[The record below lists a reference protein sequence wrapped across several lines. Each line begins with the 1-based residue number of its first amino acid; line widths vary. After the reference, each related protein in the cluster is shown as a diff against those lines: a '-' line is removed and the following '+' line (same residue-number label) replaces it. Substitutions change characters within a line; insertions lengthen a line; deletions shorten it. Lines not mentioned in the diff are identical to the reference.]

1 MLMDQQNSVVEKIV
15 KVLDSKKGIDIR
27 VLDIRGLSVLA
38 DYFVIVTGSS
48 DRQVQALADNVE
60 EELDKEGVYPI
71 NKEGYNTA
79 EWVLLGYDD
88 VIVHIFQRET
98 REFYGL
104 EHVWQDAPEVD
115 ITGLLV

>member
-1 MLMDQQNSVVEKIV
+1 MLRFWTVKRDRYPGFGHTRIV
-15 KVLDSKKGIDIR
+15 
-27 VLDIRGLSVLA
+27 GLGRLLRYSYRFFRQA
-38 DYFVIVTGSS
+38 GSG
-48 DRQVQALADNVE
+48 AADNVE
-60 EELDKEGVYPI
+60 EELDKEEIYPI